1 MSREGD
7 GRPTIFLVEED
18 DDTRPLLRE
27 NLTRM
32 GYHVLIAIDMEDAME
47 RVGGGHV
54 AADLVL
60 VNLMGQTTNEA
71 LKVGQRI
78 CKHAKFDG
86 STPLVIMAEK
96 YGKDVEGT
104 NVNVSGNDWV
114 TYLEDPDQLPNLL
127 ERLLP
132 RRSSE

>member
-1 MSREGD
+1 MSRDGD
-7 GRPTIFLVEED
+7 DRPTIFLVEED
-18 DDTRPLLRE
+18 DDTRPLLRQ

-32 GYHVLIAIDMEDAME
+32 GYHVLIAIDEDDAME
-47 RVGGGHV
+47 RVGGGQV
-54 AADLVL
+54 DADLVL
-60 VNLMGQTTNEA
+60 INLTGQTTNET
-71 LKVGQRI
+71 LKIGQRI
-78 CKHAKFDG
+78 CKHANFDG
-86 STPLVIMAEK
+86 ATPLVIIAEK

-104 NVNVSGNDWV
+104 DVNVSGNDWI